1 MFAST
6 KEKRKQIR
14 RQIADFCLGKSCVT
28 CPLDKTRVCEW
39 DFINNAKI
47 TMAKLEEAERIINE
61 VLADG

>member
-14 RQIADFCLGKSCVT
+14 RQIADFCFGKSCVT

-39 DFINNAKI
+39 DIVNDAKI
-47 TMAKLEEAERIINE
+47 TMAKLEKAERIINE